1 MRTEIVPA
9 AEGML
14 DTPHTVKAIAV
25 VRGGEVLGVGGLI
38 VGTQM
43 IFARITDALR
53 QDKRSLVK
61 ACRAVLGLTAIRPLY
76 AHADPE
82 IEGSE
87 RLLEHM
93 GFRPTGTRGVFE
105 CLT

>member
-9 AEGML
+9 TAGML
-14 DTPHTVKAIAV
+14 DTPHTVQAIAV
-25 VRGGEVLGVGGLI
+25 VRGEEVLGVGGVI
-38 VGTQM
+38 VGSQM

-53 QDKRSLVK
+53 ADRRSLV
-61 ACRAVLGLTAIRPLY
+61 RAYRRVLSLTALRPLY

-93 GFRPTGTRGVFE
+93 GFEPTETAGVFV
-105 CLT
+105 CPT

>member
-9 AEGML
+9 TAEML
-14 DTPHTVKAIAV
+14 DTPHTVQAIAV
-25 VRGGEVLGVGGLI
+25 VLDGEVLGVGGIIL
-38 VGTQM
+38 GSQM
-43 IFARITDALR
+43 IFAQITDALR
-53 QDKRSLVK
+53 ADRRSLV
-61 ACRAVLGLTAIRPLY
+61 RAYRRVLGLTRARPLY

-93 GFRPTGTRGVFE
+93 GFEATDRPGVFV
-105 CLT
+105 CPM